1 VRFVVKLG
9 GHSLDD
15 LTVASSVLN
24 SLSEDLDALSSEGHQ
39 VCLVHGG
46 GPQIDA
52 LLGALNI
59 ESSFID
65 GLRVTSKEAVS
76 GIQMALS
83 AVNASLVTVLGAKGL
98 STVGLSGFDGNLATS
113 SPLDGPWG
121 QVATDLKIDPV
132 LLLGLME
139 SGFVPVL
146 SPVVSNGKGN
156 LLNCNADELAGAVAS
171 VLKADA
177 LFLLSDIDQIR
188 SDVNDSTTGLDRV
201 SLEELKLMTIDGRAS
216 GGMLPKAKA
225 AIAASSQG
233 ASRVI
238 VANAALP
245 NVITRILRN
254 QAKAT
259 EVVA

>member
-1 VRFVVKLG
+1 
-9 GHSLDD
+9 
-15 LTVASSVLN
+15 
-24 SLSEDLDALSSEGHQ
+24 
-39 VCLVHGG
+39 
-46 GPQIDA
+46 
-52 LLGALNI
+52 
-59 ESSFID
+59 
-65 GLRVTSKEAVS
+65 
-76 GIQMALS
+76 M
-83 AVNASLVTVLGAKGL
+83 
-98 STVGLSGFDGNLATS
+98 
-113 SPLDGPWG
+113 DGPWG

-171 VLKADA
+171 ALKADA